1 MAESIFW
8 IATILLVYNYLLY
21 PLFLRLIVAGRSQNS
36 QVFLTDNELPK
47 LSILIPAFNEERV
60 IHSKIESIYQSQY
73 PIDNYEV
80 IIGSDN
86 STDRTNEII
95 QELQEEYR
103 NLKLH
108 VFEHRTGKPG
118 IINKLVEEAQ
128 GDILVLTDADVE
140 LNNDC
145 LFQMLKHFKNPDIGL
160 VDTNMMSRSSYNDG
174 ISYQESTYV
183 RFEVKIKHWEGIAWG
198 SMMGPFGG
206 CYALRKDYYT
216 PVPDNYVVDDFFIA
230 MNVLIK
236 GKKCINELEA
246 KCYEQTSVQIQE
258 EFRRK
263 IRISAGN
270 FQNLGTFVNLL
281 FKPFSAIGFTFLSHK
296 VFRWFGFDDLLVI
309 HQQGDAEFLHHLRG
323 NLGLHHKN
331 VVNHPDITLRPKL
344 GVVGNSDELGRDAD
358 LVITIRAAIPA
369 HRAIE
374 NIVDAEVT
382 GDLFDGLAGSVILR
396 CAGTR
401 DNTEPTNR
409 GQPAGNFFGHARSKI
424 GLFGRSEILKRQ
436 HHQHFSFGGSFLLV

>member
-296 VFRWFGFDDLLVI
+296 VLRWFGPFFIMLAYFSSMWLFLSLDEYIFFFFLQNLLI
-309 HQQGDAEFLHHLRG
+309 IMALIDASLQ
-323 NLGLHHKN
+323 K
-331 VVNHPDITLRPKL
+331 I
-344 GVVGNSDELGRDAD
+344 GV
-358 LVITIRAAIPA
+358 
-369 HRAIE
+369 H
-374 NIVDAEVT
+374 
-382 GDLFDGLAGSVILR
+382 SVILR
-396 CAGTR
+396 FITHFYSMNLALLLGFFKYLGGIKT
-401 DNTEPTNR
+401 NVWQPTQR
-409 GQPAGNFFGHARSKI
+409 
-424 GLFGRSEILKRQ
+424 E
-436 HHQHFSFGGSFLLV
+436 